1 MRRNNMGIKKNYKGY
16 KSFQYLEAGKDY
28 KAYTFAKEIDRVP
41 PFLVPLSEAEEKRVN
56 ALAEKFVVVSLH
68 DHPVR
73 FPENMAELFD
83 YNRQGR
89 QSTAFEGLSVS
100 CLDAVFDNLMDG
112 TCMITSKG
120 GWKWEE
126 VLFDLGMRLCDLAH
140 QDFIIVC
147 RKVEDILTAHKE
159 GKLALIPTLE
169 SSTPIENELARL
181 EILYGF
187 GVRMMGL
194 VYSESNVLGSG
205 LREDRDGGLTVFG
218 RQVVECMN
226 KIGMAIDVS
235 HCGDLTAM
243 DAIEASKKPIFI
255 SHVGARALWDIKRL
269 KTDDVFKACAAKGG
283 LIGVEA
289 APHTTI
295 TRKHQEHGIDSFME
309 HFEYLKDL
317 VGIDHVGFGPDT
329 LYGDHVGL
337 HHAFAASLSIKHV
350 AGQHIEVP
358 YVKGVENPTEASWN
372 PIRWLVKH
380 GYSDKDIEK
389 VVGGNA
395 LRVLREVW

>member
-1 MRRNNMGIKKNYKGY
+1 MGIKKNYKGY

-56 ALAEKFVVVSLH
+56 ALAEKFVVISLH

-350 AGQHIEVP
+350 AGQHKEVP

>member
-1 MRRNNMGIKKNYKGY
+1 MGIKKNYKGY

-56 ALAEKFVVVSLH
+56 ALAEKFVVISLH

-350 AGQHIEVP
+350 AGQHKEVP

-395 LRVLREVW
+395 LRVLREVG

>member
-1 MRRNNMGIKKNYKGY
+1 MGIKKNYKGY

-56 ALAEKFVVVSLH
+56 ALAEKFVVISLH

-350 AGQHIEVP
+350 AGQHKEVP

-395 LRVLREVW
+395 LRVLKEVW

>member
-56 ALAEKFVVVSLH
+56 ALAEKFVVISLH

-350 AGQHIEVP
+350 AGQHKEVP